1 MMDDCEKCIL
11 GFAGIVIGLPII
23 ASLITDILDYK
34 QKSLKY
40 KKRDERINTFQ
51 KNGANVHINL
61 NGEI

>member
-1 MMDDCEKCIL
+1 MDGFEKSML

-34 QKSLKY
+34 RESQKY
-40 KKRDERINTFQ
+40 KNRDERIKTFQ
-51 KNGANVHINL
+51 KNGANLNINL